1 MPLPLIER
9 IVYGPVR
16 SRRLGMSLGVNL
28 LPSGMKICNMNCAY
42 CQYGWTRGAARYRG
56 QGVGWPTPQ
65 AVETAVSERLQRAAA
80 NDEILDRI
88 TVAGHGEPTL
98 HPEFEEVVDRLSAAR
113 DRIAPALPIAVL
125 SNSTTCMYD
134 DVRNALR
141 KIDERYMK
149 LDGGDPFTLR
159 NLNATRV
166 PIDAIVEGLVALGP
180 LTLQSMFVS
189 DTTGRIENVG
199 DGAVNEWL
207 AAVERVN
214 PIAVHLYTL
223 GRGPALSSLRPASP
237 RRLREIAEHVRAA
250 GFPAHVYTSGTPD
263 APPPE
268 ASPSRPR
275 KAGGVPAPGRRR
287 AAEQ

>member
-1 MPLPLIER
+1 MPLPLIDR
-9 IVYGPVR
+9 VVYGPVR

-65 AVETAVSERLQRAAA
+65 AVETAVSDRLQRAAA
-80 NDEILDRI
+80 NDELLDRI

-98 HPEFEEVVDRLSAAR
+98 HPEFEEVVERLCAAR
-113 DRIAPALPIAVL
+113 DRIAPGIPVAVL
-125 SNSTTCMYD
+125 SNSTTSMYE
-134 DVRNALR
+134 DVRKALR
-141 KIDERYMK
+141 AVDERYMK

-159 NLNATRV
+159 NINATRV
-166 PIDAIVEGLVALGP
+166 PVDAIVEGLVALGP

-189 DTTGRIENVG
+189 DVAGRIENVG

-207 AAVERVN
+207 DAVERVN
-214 PIAVHLYTL
+214 PVAVHLYTL
-223 GRGPALSSLRPASP
+223 GRGPALSSLRPASQ

-250 GFPAHVYTSGTPD
+250 GFPAYVYASGSPD
-263 APPPE
+263 ALLPK

-275 KAGGVPAPGRRR
+275 KTGGGLAPARRR
-287 AAEQ
+287 ELER